1 MVLDLKIKIQNFGSS
16 FWPLQIFKSYNKSV
30 DILQTGFFQRNAMEK
45 TEYKSDLKFKKFS
58 FWCWPFWF
66 PLNLTTIRHQ
76 KSVSI
81 LNNENFIRKKWNM
94 KKKLHQDWL
103 KNKHPS
109 NKNRQDPFWH
119 IWAFCLFPV
128 LKVNKKHKKELFNE
142 HSTNLILVLSI
153 PMVSE
158 NENKHRQHPF
168 LLIWVSCF
176 LCTSD

>member
-1 MVLDLKIKIQNFGSS
+1 MLVNHPFCKKISIANCLNLELKNQNQNFGSS
-16 FWPLQIFKSYNKSV
+16 FKPLQIFKTYNKSV

-94 KKKLHQDWL
+94 KKKLQDWL
-103 KNKHPS
+103 KNKCS
-109 NKNRQDPFWH
+109 TYKQKTSLDL
-119 IWAFCLFPV
+119 LFH
-128 LKVNKKHKKELFNE
+128 LYDFDEQKK
-142 HSTNLILVLSI
+142 TNT
-153 PMVSE
+153 
-158 NENKHRQHPF
+158 F
-168 LLIWVSCF
+168 
-176 LCTSD
+176 